1 MPTQYNNINTKD
13 IQYLNKDFTDYRQAL
28 IDFAKTYYPTTY
40 NDFSPADPG
49 TMFIEMAAYVGDV
62 LSYYQ
67 DNQIQENFLQ
77 YAKEKDNLLTLAY
90 MFGYKPKVTTAST
103 TLVDIFQ
110 LLPSTL
116 SGGVY
121 VPDYDYA
128 LIIGENAVINS
139 TTNTNASFITLDKVD
154 FGFSSSMDPTEVSVY
169 QINNTT
175 NNPEYYLLKKSVRA
189 ISGEIKSTTF
199 SFGAPTR
206 FPSVTLNDANIV
218 KVLDVTDS
226 DGNLWYETPYLAQ
239 ETIFDEIQNIEQ
251 NDPDLAQY
259 NNTVPYLLRLRRVPR
274 RFVTRFSS
282 TDTLRME
289 FGSGLSNS
297 YAKLDQTLPP
307 TNDETIIPNS
317 DNVGLGLPEGISKLD
332 TAFDPANF
340 LYTEAYGVA
349 PYNTT
354 LTVRYIVGGGIES
367 NVGSNT
373 LNTLGT
379 LSITTKSD
387 GLNAN
392 LLAQVQG
399 TLAVNNPNAAVGG
412 EDGDSLD
419 ELRLNSIAN
428 FSSQLRAVTK
438 DDYIVRVMSMPAR
451 LGTVAKVYIEQD
463 QALSKNDTTDSIIDS
478 NPLSLS
484 MYVLG
489 YNANKKLTQTNIA
502 LKRNIRNFLGKYR
515 MLTDAVNIKDAY
527 YINISVKFD
536 IIVLPN
542 FNSNEVLNN
551 CLNQLKSYFDISN
564 WQINQPIVISEITN
578 MLLKVKGV
586 QNVVKLEFNNL
597 SGGNYSP
604 YGYDVESAIRNNVL
618 YPSLDPSIFEV
629 RFPDTD
635 IQGRVVNY

>member
-90 MFGYKPKVTTAST
+90 MFGYKPKVTTAAT
-103 TLVDIFQ
+103 TLVDVFQ

-189 ISGEIKSTTF
+189 ISGEVKSTTF

-206 FPSVTLNDANIV
+206 FPSVTLNDTNIV

-226 DGNLWYETPYLAQ
+226 DGNSWYETPYLAQ

-297 YAKLDQTLPP
+297 YAKLDQIFT
-307 TNDETIIPNS
+307 PN
-317 DNVGLGLPEGISKLD
+317 K
-332 TAFDPANF
+332 
-340 LYTEAYGVA
+340 
-349 PYNTT
+349 
-354 LTVRYIVGGGIES
+354 
-367 NVGSNT
+367 
-373 LNTLGT
+373 
-379 LSITTKSD
+379 
-387 GLNAN
+387 
-392 LLAQVQG
+392 
-399 TLAVNNPNAAVGG
+399 
-412 EDGDSLD
+412 
-419 ELRLNSIAN
+419 
-428 FSSQLRAVTK
+428 
-438 DDYIVRVMSMPAR
+438 
-451 LGTVAKVYIEQD
+451 
-463 QALSKNDTTDSIIDS
+463 
-478 NPLSLS
+478 
-484 MYVLG
+484 
-489 YNANKKLTQTNIA
+489 
-502 LKRNIRNFLGKYR
+502 
-515 MLTDAVNIKDAY
+515 
-527 YINISVKFD
+527 
-536 IIVLPN
+536 
-542 FNSNEVLNN
+542 
-551 CLNQLKSYFDISN
+551 
-564 WQINQPIVISEITN
+564 
-578 MLLKVKGV
+578 
-586 QNVVKLEFNNL
+586 
-597 SGGNYSP
+597 
-604 YGYDVESAIRNNVL
+604 
-618 YPSLDPSIFEV
+618 
-629 RFPDTD
+629 
-635 IQGRVVNY
+635 

>member
-1 MPTQYNNINTKD
+1 MSTKYNNINSKD

-90 MFGYKPKVTTAST
+90 MFGYKPKVTTAAT

-110 LLPSTL
+110 LLPSKL
-116 SGGVY
+116 SSGDY

-139 TTNTNASFITLDKVD
+139 TTNANSSFITLDKVD
-154 FGFSSSMDPTEVSVY
+154 FGFSSSLDPTEVSVY

-175 NNPEYYLLKKSVRA
+175 NEPEYYLLKKSIRA

-199 SFGAPTR
+199 DFGAPTR
-206 FPSVTLNDANIV
+206 FPSVNLSDTNII

-226 DGNLWYETPYLAQ
+226 DGNDFYETPYLAQ
-239 ETIFDEIQNIEQ
+239 ETIFDEVQNIEQ

-259 NNTVPYLLRLRRVPR
+259 NGTVPYLLRLRRVPR

-282 TDTLRME
+282 NDILSLE

-297 YAKLDQTLPP
+297 YAKLEQTLPP

-317 DNVGLGLPEGISKLD
+317 DNVGLGLPEGINKLD
-332 TAFDPANF
+332 TAFDPSNF

-373 LNTLGT
+373 LNTLGA
-379 LSITTKSD
+379 LNITAKSD
-387 GLNAN
+387 TLNPN

-399 TLAVNNPNAAVGG
+399 TLSVTNPNAAVGG

-438 DDYIVRVMSMPAR
+438 DDYIVRVMSMPPR

-484 MYVLG
+484 MYILG
-489 YNANKKLTQTNIA
+489 YNADKKLEQTNIA
-502 LKRNIRNFLGKYR
+502 LKRNIKNFLGQYR
-515 MLTDAVNIKDAY
+515 MVTDAVNIKDAY
-527 YINISVKFD
+527 YININVNFD

-551 CLNQLKSYFDISN
+551 CLNQLKSHFDISN
-564 WQINQPIVISEITN
+564 WQINQPVVISEITN

-586 QNVVKLEFNNL
+586 QNVLKLEFNNL
-597 SGGNYSP
+597 SGGNYSS
-604 YGYDVESAIRNNVL
+604 YGYDVEAAIRNNVL

>member
-1 MPTQYNNINTKD
+1 M
-13 IQYLNKDFTDYRQAL
+13 
-28 IDFAKTYYPTTY
+28 
-40 NDFSPADPG
+40 
-49 TMFIEMAAYVGDV
+49 
-62 LSYYQ
+62 
-67 DNQIQENFLQ
+67 
-77 YAKEKDNLLTLAY
+77 
-90 MFGYKPKVTTAST
+90 
-103 TLVDIFQ
+103 
-110 LLPSTL
+110 
-116 SGGVY
+116 
-121 VPDYDYA
+121 
-128 LIIGENAVINS
+128 NS
-139 TTNTNASFITLDKVD
+139 
-154 FGFSSSMDPTEVSVY
+154 
-169 QINNTT
+169 
-175 NNPEYYLLKKSVRA
+175 
-189 ISGEIKSTTF
+189 
-199 SFGAPTR
+199 
-206 FPSVTLNDANIV
+206 
-218 KVLDVTDS
+218 
-226 DGNLWYETPYLAQ
+226 
-239 ETIFDEIQNIEQ
+239 
-251 NDPDLAQY
+251 
-259 NNTVPYLLRLRRVPR
+259 
-274 RFVTRFSS
+274 
-282 TDTLRME
+282 
-289 FGSGLSNS
+289 
-297 YAKLDQTLPP
+297 
-307 TNDETIIPNS
+307 
-317 DNVGLGLPEGISKLD
+317 
-332 TAFDPANF
+332 
-340 LYTEAYGVA
+340 
-349 PYNTT
+349 
-354 LTVRYIVGGGIES
+354 
-367 NVGSNT
+367 
-373 LNTLGT
+373 
-379 LSITTKSD
+379 
-387 GLNAN
+387 N

-551 CLNQLKSYFDISN
+551 CLNQLKSYFDVSN

>member
-1 MPTQYNNINTKD
+1 MPTQYENINSKD
-13 IQYLNKDFTDYRQAL
+13 IKYLNKDFTDYKQAL

-40 NDFSPADPG
+40 NDFTPADPG

-62 LSYYQ
+62 LSFYQ

-90 MFGYKPKVTTAST
+90 MFGYKPKVTTAAT
-103 TLVDIFQ
+103 TRVEIFQ
-110 LLPSTL
+110 LLPSKL
-116 SGGVY
+116 LNSVY

-128 LIIGENAVINS
+128 LIIGENAEIIS
-139 TTNTNASFITLDKVD
+139 TTNSDAKFITLDKVD
-154 FGFSSSMDPTEVSVY
+154 FGFSSSLDPTEVSVY

-175 NNPEYYLLKKSVRA
+175 NEPEYYLLKKSVRV

-199 SFGAPTR
+199 DFGAPTR
-206 FPSVTLNDANIV
+206 FPSVNLTDTNIV
-218 KVLDVTDS
+218 KILDVTDS
-226 DGNLWYETPYLAQ
+226 DENIFYETPYLAQ

-259 NNTVPYLLRLRRVPR
+259 NGTVPYLLRLRRVPR

-282 TDTLRME
+282 NDTLNLE

-297 YAKLDQTLPP
+297 YAKLDQILPP

-332 TAFDPANF
+332 TAFDPSNF
-340 LYTEAYGVA
+340 LYTEAYGIA

-354 LTVRYIVGGGIES
+354 LTVRYIVGGGVNS
-367 NVGSNT
+367 NVNVNT

-379 LSITTKSD
+379 LNITTKSD
-387 GLNAN
+387 ILNPN

-399 TLAVNNPNAAVGG
+399 TLAINNPEAAVGG

-484 MYVLG
+484 MYILG
-489 YNANKKLTQTNIA
+489 YNADKKLEQTNIA
-502 LKRNIRNFLGKYR
+502 LKRNIKNFLGQYR
-515 MLTDAVNIKDAY
+515 MVTDAVNIKDAY
-527 YINISVKFD
+527 FINISVNFD

-542 FNSNEVLNN
+542 FNSNEVLNS
-551 CLNQLKSYFDISN
+551 CLSSLKNYFAVDK
-564 WQINQPIVISEITN
+564 WQINQPIIIN
-578 MLLKVKGV
+578 DINDILLRVKGV
-586 QNVVKLEFNNL
+586 QSVINVEFNNL
-597 SGGNYSP
+597 SGGNYSS
-604 YGYDVESAIRNNVL
+604 YGYDVEAAIRNNVL

>member
-1 MPTQYNNINTKD
+1 MSTQHENINSKD
-13 IQYLNKDFTDYRQAL
+13 IKYLNKDFTDYRQAL
-28 IDFAKTYYPTTY
+28 VDFAKTYYPQTY
-40 NDFSPADPG
+40 NDFTPADPG

-62 LSYYQ
+62 LSFYQ

-90 MFGYKPKVTTAST
+90 MFGYKPKITTAAT
-103 TLVDIFQ
+103 TRVEIFQ
-110 LLPSTL
+110 LLPSIL

-121 VPDYDYA
+121 IPDYDYA
-128 LIIGENAVINS
+128 LMIGENAVINS
-139 TTNTNASFITLDKVD
+139 TNNTNSSFITLNKVD
-154 FGFSSSMDPTEVSVY
+154 FGFSSSLDPTEVSVY

-175 NNPEYYLLKKSVRA
+175 SEPEYYLLKKSTRA

-199 SFGAPTR
+199 DFGEPAR
-206 FPSVTLNDANIV
+206 FPSVNLSDTNII

-226 DGNLWYETPYLAQ
+226 DGNSWYETPYLAQ

-259 NNTVPYLLRLRRVPR
+259 NGTVPYLLRLRRVPR

-282 TDTLRME
+282 NDTLNLE
-289 FGSGLSNS
+289 FGSGLSSTFAAVN
-297 YAKLDQTLPP
+297 QTIPAS
-307 TNDETIIPNS
+307 DETIIPNS

-332 TAFDPANF
+332 TAFDPSNF
-340 LYTEAYGVA
+340 LYTDSYGIA
-349 PYNTT
+349 PNNTT
-354 LTVRYIVGGGIES
+354 LTVRYIAGGGISS
-367 NVGSNT
+367 NVGVNT

-379 LSITTKSD
+379 LNITTKSD
-387 GLNAN
+387 ILNPN
-392 LLAQVQG
+392 LASQVQG
-399 TLAVNNPNAAVGG
+399 TLAVNNPEAAVGG

-419 ELRLNSIAN
+419 ELRYNSIAN

-484 MYVLG
+484 LYVLG
-489 YNANKKLTQTNIA
+489 YNQNKQLTQTNIA
-502 LKRNIRNFLGKYR
+502 LKRNIKNFLGQYR

-527 YINISVKFD
+527 FININVSFD

-542 FNSNEVLNN
+542 FSSNDVLNS
-551 CLNQLKSYFDISN
+551 CLNQLKSYFDISK

-586 QNVVKLEFNNL
+586 QNVLKLEFNNL
-597 SGGNYSP
+597 SGGNYSS
-604 YGYDVESAIRNNVL
+604 YGYDVEAAIRNNVL
-618 YPSLDPSIFEV
+618 YPSLDPSVFEI
-629 RFPDTD
+629 RFPNTD

>member
-1 MPTQYNNINTKD
+1 MI
-13 IQYLNKDFTDYRQAL
+13 
-28 IDFAKTYYPTTY
+28 
-40 NDFSPADPG
+40 
-49 TMFIEMAAYVGDV
+49 FIEMASYVGDV
-62 LSYYQ
+62 MSFYL

-90 MFGYKPKVTTAST
+90 MFGYKPKVTTAAT
-103 TLVDIFQ
+103 TRVEIFQ
-110 LLPSTL
+110 LLPSVDD
-116 SGGVY
+116 GNGNFI
-121 VPDYDYA
+121 PDYNYA
-128 LIIGENAVINS
+128 LIIGENAEIIS
-139 TTNTNASFITLDKVD
+139 TTNSDAKFITLDKVD
-154 FGFSSSMDPTEVSVY
+154 FGFSSSLDPTEVSVY

-175 NNPEYYLLKKSVRA
+175 GNAEYYLLKKSVRS

-199 SFGAPTR
+199 DFGAPSR
-206 FPSVTLNDANIV
+206 FPSVNLTDTNIV
-218 KVLDVTDS
+218 KILDVTDS
-226 DGNLWYETPYLAQ
+226 DGNNFYETPYLAQ

-259 NNTVPYLLRLRRVPR
+259 NGTVPYLLRLRRVPR

-282 TDTLRME
+282 NNTLNLE
-289 FGSGLSNS
+289 FGSGLSSTFAAVNQAIS
-297 YAKLDQTLPP
+297 AS
-307 TNDETIIPNS
+307 DETIIPNS
-317 DNVGLGLPEGISKLD
+317 DNVGLGLPEGLSKLD
-332 TAFDPANF
+332 TAFDPSNF
-340 LYTEAYGVA
+340 LYTDSYGIA
-349 PYNTT
+349 PNNTT
-354 LTVRYIVGGGIES
+354 LTVRYIVGGGVSS
-367 NVGSNT
+367 NISVNT

-379 LSITTKSD
+379 LDITTKND
-387 GLNAN
+387 GLNAG

-399 TLAVNNPNAAVGG
+399 TLAVNNPEAAVGG

-419 ELRLNSIAN
+419 ELRYNSIAN

-463 QALSKNDTTDSIIDS
+463 QALNKNNTTDSIIDS

-489 YNANKKLTQTNIA
+489 YNQNKQLTQTNIA
-502 LKRNIRNFLGKYR
+502 LKRNIKNFLGQYR

-527 YINISVKFD
+527 FINISVNFD
-536 IIVLPN
+536 ITVLPN
-542 FNSNEVLNN
+542 FNSNDVLNS
-551 CLNQLKSYFDISN
+551 CLTSLKNYFAIDK
-564 WQINQPIVISEITN
+564 WQINQPIIINDINDT
-578 MLLKVKGV
+578 LLRVKGV
-586 QNVVKLEFNNL
+586 QSVIKVEFNNL
-597 SGGNYSP
+597 SGGNYSS

>member
-13 IQYLNKDFTDYRQAL
+13 IKYLNKDFTDYRQAL

-67 DNQIQENFLQ
+67 DSQVQENFLQ

-90 MFGYKPKVTTAST
+90 MFGYKPKVTTAAT

-110 LLPSTL
+110 LLPSKL
-116 SGGVY
+116 SSGNY

-139 TTNTNASFITLDKVD
+139 TTNNNSSFITLDKVD
-154 FGFSSSMDPTEVSVY
+154 FGFSSSLDPTEISVY

-175 NNPEYYLLKKSVRA
+175 NEPEYYLLKKSTRA

-199 SFGAPTR
+199 DFGEPTR
-206 FPSVTLNDANIV
+206 FPSVNLSDTNII

-226 DGNLWYETPYLAQ
+226 DGNSWYETPYLAQ

-251 NDPDLAQY
+251 NDPDLSQY
-259 NNTVPYLLRLRRVPR
+259 NGTVPYLLRLRRVPR

-282 TDTLRME
+282 NDVLSME

-297 YAKLDQTLPP
+297 YAKLEQTLPP

-354 LTVRYIVGGGIES
+354 LTVRYIVGGGIKS

-373 LNTLGT
+373 LNTLGS
-379 LSITTKSD
+379 LSITAKSD
-387 GLNAN
+387 VLNPN
-392 LLAQVQG
+392 LLSQVQG
-399 TLAVNNPNAAVGG
+399 TLSVTNPKAAVGG

-438 DDYIVRVMSMPAR
+438 DDYIVRVMSMSPR

-463 QALSKNDTTDSIIDS
+463 QALSKNDATDSIIDS
-478 NPLSLS
+478 NPLALS
-484 MYVLG
+484 MYILG
-489 YNANKKLTQTNIA
+489 YNADKKLAQTNIA
-502 LKRNIRNFLGKYR
+502 LKRNIRNFLGQYR

-527 YINISVKFD
+527 FININVNFD

-542 FNSNEVLNN
+542 FSSNDVLNS
-551 CLNQLKSYFDISN
+551 CLNQLKSYFDISK

-586 QNVVKLEFNNL
+586 QNVLKLEFNNL
-597 SGGNYSP
+597 SGGNYSS
-604 YGYDVESAIRNNVL
+604 YGYDVEAAIRNNVL
-618 YPSLDPSIFEV
+618 YPSLDPSIFEI